1 MLLYHE
7 LKRRNVFRVAAAYLA
22 SAWLLVEVAGTL
34 FPIYGL
40 VDDAIRIVVTLLA
53 IGLPITLVLS
63 WVYELTPEGLKL
75 GKNIDRAR
83 PTPRAS
89 TRRLDRAIIV
99 LLTLALGYFAFD
111 KFVLD
116 PQQDV
121 MIAETAAQAGA
132 EQALEQAQHGM
143 WNEKSI
149 AVLPFVNMSDDAGNE
164 YFADGISEELLNLL
178 TKIPELR
185 VISRSSAFFY
195 KGKDIKLTE
204 VARELNVV
212 HILEGSVRKAG
223 NQVRIT
229 TQLIDAHSDTHL
241 WSETYDRELDD
252 IFAIQDEIAAAVVAQ
267 LKITLLGDAPTVKET
282 DPQAYTLFLQGR
294 HLHRQFSAESLEQAQ
309 ELLQQAL
316 AIDPGYAA
324 AWDGLGLVYEDQPNL
339 GLRPFDEGYTLAR
352 EAVNKALAIDPNYA
366 LAHASLGWIA
376 MTYENDLVAAA
387 RHFERALQLE
397 PGNTDIIRQAADLT
411 ASLNRLDKAIALI
424 EFALAR
430 DPVSSASHHNLG
442 LYYTWAGRWDE
453 AIASFSTALTLNP
466 GSSTTQYLIGVALLF
481 KGDPQA
487 ALEAMQLEETSVWR
501 MIGLP
506 LAYHALGQ
514 AGESNAALAALI
526 EQHEQGW
533 AYNIAYILAYRG
545 EADRAFEWLAKAVEY
560 KDAGLSGIVTEPL
573 FANIHD
579 APRWLPFLE
588 SIGKSPE
595 QLAAIKFEVTLPE

>member
-1 MLLYHE
+1 MSLYHE

-75 GKNIDRAR
+75 GKDIDRAR

-282 DPQAYTLFLQGR
+282 DPQAYALFLQGR

-397 PGNTDIIRQAADLT
+397 PGNPDIIRQAADLT

-430 DPVSSASHHNLG
+430 DPVSSASHLNLG

-573 FANIHD
+573 FSSIHD
-579 APRWLPFLE
+579 DPRWLPFLE
-588 SIGKSPE
+588 SIGKSPA
-595 QLAAIKFEVTLPE
+595 QLDAIEFNVKLPD